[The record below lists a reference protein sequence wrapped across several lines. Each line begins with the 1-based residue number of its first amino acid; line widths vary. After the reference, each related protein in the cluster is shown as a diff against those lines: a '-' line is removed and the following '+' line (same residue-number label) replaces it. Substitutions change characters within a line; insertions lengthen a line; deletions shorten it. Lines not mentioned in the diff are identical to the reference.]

1 MKKILKESGNI
12 GIIILFGLIIADAK
26 GWIWIIPLPFLIVS
40 LYQDG
45 NIIRGWIKKKKQL
58 EFLKLEV

>member
-1 MKKILKESGNI
+1 MKKILKQSGNI

-45 NIIRGWIKKKKQL
+45 NIIRGWIKKKK
-58 EFLKLEV
+58 

>member
-1 MKKILKESGNI
+1 MKKILKESVNI

-40 LYQDG
+40 IYQDR
-45 NIIRGWIKKKKQL
+45 NIIRGWIKKKNSL
-58 EFLKLEV
+58 IFSKL